1 MTEFD
6 AGPPWEFAEMFA
18 RSPNYE
24 PYKDHFWYDWGPVFY
39 RGRLDG
45 TARVLCIASDPGP
58 TERVAMRTLVGDA
71 GQRVQGFLAKI
82 GLTRSYICLN
92 AFIYA
97 LHPSSFFEGRE
108 ILRDPEHLA
117 WRNELFDKVKGSDPT
132 TLQAI
137 VAFGSQAQDAIGLW
151 EGKGS
156 VPVIEVPHPSS
167 RDPRSL
173 LEAWH
178 EAVVWLRDIVTPD
191 PEADPPPNY
200 DGQFREEDYSRIPS
214 TDLPF
219 GVPDWLGDDAWGRA
233 SRPRHNNSVSRP
245 SPDDGHT
252 LTWIAPRTAEVA
264 IASLAATPS
273 PEGGPSTAARYAL
286 EGRVVTMDA
295 PDASSKVFERGTVYV
310 EGASIAAVLPTGTPP
325 PRGFEDVSP
334 IDTEGT
340 IYPGLIDLHN
350 HLSYDA
356 LRLWDVPE
364 EYTNRAQW
372 GREPDYRKLISGP
385 MQVLGT
391 TPGYSE
397 AVVRYVECKCL
408 LGGVT
413 SAQGIALYSNPGIR
427 SFYRGI
433 VRNVED
439 TDDPDLPEAAT
450 RIGDVEAGSAEAFL
464 KRLQQSSCLLLHLS
478 EGTDERARQH
488 FEALRMTDGTWAITS
503 ALAGIHCA
511 ALRPED
517 FRVLGE
523 EGGAM
528 VWSPL
533 SNLLLYGQTADVKAA
548 KEAGVRIGI
557 GSDWSPS
564 GSKNLLGE
572 LKVARRVAAE
582 VGAEFTD
589 RELVAMA
596 TRDAAEI
603 LRWEIS
609 LGSIEGGKRADMLVV
624 DGRDGDHYAKLFEGG
639 ETSISLVVID
649 GVPRYGS
656 ERLMNNFG
664 PGTERWRV
672 GSDERVLNLAQE
684 TANPVVGALRLGE
697 ARDRL
702 REGMDKLPELARR
715 LEESGREL
723 VAETAPTWSLVL
735 DHEEPPGVAIRPH
748 LTSDS
753 ADGPTAP
760 RLAEIMA
767 IQAPLS
773 QVLEALEPDPLTVA
787 DDQDFT
793 DRLARQRNLP
803 DYLKEDLHSL
813 F

>member
-6 AGPPWEFAEMFA
+6 AGPPREFAELFA
-18 RSPNYE
+18 RSPDYE
-24 PYKDHFWYDWGPVFY
+24 PYRDHFWYDWGPIFY

-45 TARVLCIASDPGP
+45 SARVLCIASDPGP

-71 GQRVQGFLAKI
+71 GQRVQGFLSKI

-92 AFIYA
+92 AFAYA
-97 LHPSSFFEGRE
+97 LHPSSFFATSE

-117 WRNELFDKVKGSDPT
+117 WRNELLDMVKGPAPT
-132 TLQAI
+132 NLQAI
-137 VAFGSQAQDAIGLW
+137 VAFGFQAQEAVELW
-151 EGKGS
+151 EGKGDLA
-156 VPVIEVPHPSS
+156 VVEVPHPSS
-167 RDPRSL
+167 RDPERL
-173 LEAWH
+173 LEAWG
-178 EAVVWLRDIVTPD
+178 EAVVQLRDTVTPD
-191 PEADPPPNY
+191 PEANTLPPNY
-200 DGQFREEDYSRIPS
+200 GSRFLEEDYSRVPS
-214 TDLPF
+214 RDLPF
-219 GVPDWLGDDAWGRA
+219 GVPDWLGDDSWGRA
-233 SRPRHNNSVSRP
+233 LRPRHNNSVSRP
-245 SPDDGHT
+245 SPDDGRT
-252 LTWIAPRTAEVA
+252 LTWIAPRNTGNA
-264 IASLAATPS
+264 IAGLTDTPS
-273 PEGGPSTAARYAL
+273 RAEPSTAPRYAL

-295 PDASSKVFERGTVYV
+295 PDATSKVFERGIVYV
-310 EGASIAAVLPTGTPP
+310 EGASIAAVLPTGAPP

-334 IDTEGT
+334 VDTEGT

-356 LRLWDVPE
+356 LKLWDVPKK
-364 EYTNRAQW
+364 YTNRAAW

-397 AVVRYVECKCL
+397 AVVRYVECKSL

-413 SAQGIALYSNPGIR
+413 SSQGIALFSNPGIR

-450 RIGDVEAGSAEAFL
+450 RIGDVEAKSVDAFL
-464 KRLQQSSCLLLHLS
+464 NRLRKSSCLLLHLS
-478 EGTDERARQH
+478 EGTDEGTRRH
-488 FEALRMTDGTWAITS
+488 FEALRTADGEWAITS

-517 FRVLGE
+517 FGVLADN
-523 EGGAM
+523 GGAM

-533 SNLLLYGQTADVKAA
+533 SNLLLYGQTADVRAA
-548 KEAGVRIGI
+548 REAGVRIGL

-572 LKVARRVAAE
+572 LKIARLVAAHI
-582 VGAEFTD
+582 GADFED
-589 RELVAMA
+589 REFVAMA

-603 LRWEIS
+603 LRWS
-609 LGSIEGGKRADMLVV
+609 ATLGSIEANKRADMLVV
-624 DGRDGDHYAKLFEGG
+624 HGRNGDHYAKLLEAS

-656 ERLMNNFG
+656 ERLMGNFG

-672 GSDERVLNLAQE
+672 GSEERVLNLAQE
-684 TANPVVGALRLGE
+684 TANPVVGALRLSE

-702 REGMDKLPELARR
+702 REGMSMLPELAR
-715 LEESGREL
+715 LLQEPGRAL
-723 VAETAPTWSLVL
+723 AAMTAPTWSLVL
-735 DHEEPPGVAIRPH
+735 DHEEPPGVAIRLHPPF
-748 LTSDS
+748 DS
-753 ADGPTAP
+753 AGAQKEP
-760 RLAEIMA
+760 RLADIMA
-767 IQAPLS
+767 VQAPLP
-773 QVLEALEPDPLTVA
+773 QVLEPLEPDPLTVA
-787 DDQDFT
+787 DDRDFT
-793 DRLARQRNLP
+793 DRLVRQGNLP
-803 DYLKEDLHSL
+803 DYLKEAIPAL